1 MNRSGMSRSVFS
13 WRFNY
18 DHGMSD
24 SKSNEQVSIDQV
36 AAAAEQ
42 FRKDFESVREQ
53 VSRAVVGQRDVIEQ
67 TLVCLFVGGHAL
79 LEGVPGIGKTLLVR
93 SVAQAVKLDF
103 GRVQF
108 TPDLMPADI
117 TGTTVVDE
125 TEDEHGRMK
134 RTFRFSPGPIFSQ
147 ILLAD
152 EVNRATPKT
161 QSAMLEAMQE
171 QSVTVGTTTHALPR
185 PFFVL
190 ATQNPV
196 EQEGTYPLPEAQLD
210 RFFLKLQVGYGSRE
224 ELAEIVIRTTGAVET
239 KITPVLDAESLIGH
253 QKLVRQVPVA
263 DHVRDYAIRCVLAT
277 HPKGAL
283 SEGAF
288 ATPMVNRFVSLGAS
302 PRAAQALMLGG
313 KCLALID
320 GRASVSIEDI
330 QKIALPAL
338 RHRVQLNFEASA
350 EQVDAD
356 AIVKNIVDT
365 LARDAG

>member
-1 MNRSGMSRSVFS
+1 
-13 WRFNY
+13 
-18 DHGMSD
+18 MSD
-24 SKSNEQVSIDQV
+24 NTTQTLSADQV
-36 AAAAEQ
+36 EQAADR
-42 FRKDFESVREQ
+42 FRDDFEAVRAQ
-53 VSRAVVGQRDVIEQ
+53 VARAVVGQRDAIEQ

-93 SVAQAVKLDF
+93 SIAEAVDLSF

-125 TEDEHGRMK
+125 TEDEHGRM
-134 RTFRFSPGPIFSQ
+134 RRAFRFQPGPVFSQ

-152 EVNRATPKT
+152 EINRATPKT
-161 QSAMLEAMQE
+161 QSALLEAMQE
-171 QSVTVGTTTHALPR
+171 RSVTVGGTTHKLPE

-210 RFFLKLQVGYGSRE
+210 RFFFKLQVGYGTRE
-224 ELAEIVIRTTGAVET
+224 ELGEIVIRTTGAEIDPIE
-239 KITPVLDAESLIGH
+239 KVLDTERLLAH
-253 QKLVRQVPVA
+253 QQLVRLVPVA

-283 SEGAF
+283 SSGEF

-302 PRAAQALMLGG
+302 PRAAQALMLAG
-313 KCLALID
+313 KCMALLD
-320 GRASVSIEDI
+320 ERASVAIEDI
-330 QKIALPAL
+330 QKVALPAL
-338 RHRVQLNFEASA
+338 RHRVLLNFEASA
-350 EQVDAD
+350 EQVDTD
-356 AIVKNIVDT
+356 QIVKNIIET
-365 LARDAG
+365 LPRDEG

>member
-1 MNRSGMSRSVFS
+1 MSELHDREPMNADEVA
-13 WRFNY
+13 
-18 DHGMSD
+18 HA
-24 SKSNEQVSIDQV
+24 SKAFREDFERVRAQV
-36 AAAAEQ
+36 A
-42 FRKDFESVREQ
+42 K
-53 VSRAVVGQRDVIEQ
+53 AVVGQLEAIEQ

-93 SVAQAVKLDF
+93 SIAQAVDLEF

-125 TEDEHGRMK
+125 SEDEHGRMK
-134 RTFRFSPGPIFSQ
+134 RAFRFQPGPVFSQ

-152 EVNRATPKT
+152 EINRATPKT
-161 QSAMLEAMQE
+161 QSALLEAMQE
-171 QSVTVGTTTHALPR
+171 YSVTVGTTTHKLPS

-210 RFFLKLQVGYGSRE
+210 RFFFKLQVGYGSRE
-224 ELAEIVIRTTGAVET
+224 ELSEIVIRTTGAQEA
-239 KITPVLDAESLIGH
+239 KIESVLDAERLMAH
-253 QKLVRQVPVA
+253 QELVRHVPVA
-263 DHVRDYAIRCVLAT
+263 EHVRDYAIRCVLAT

-283 SEGAF
+283 SDGEF
-288 ATPMVNRFVSLGAS
+288 ATPMVNRFVGLGAS

-313 KCLALID
+313 KCLALLD
-320 GRASVSIEDI
+320 GRASVAIEDI
-330 QKIALPAL
+330 QKVALPAL
-338 RHRVQLNFEASA
+338 RHRVLLNFEASA
-350 EQVDAD
+350 EQVDTD
-356 AIVKNIVDT
+356 SIVQNIVDT

>member
-1 MNRSGMSRSVFS
+1 MSA
-13 WRFNY
+13 
-18 DHGMSD
+18 
-24 SKSNEQVSIDQV
+24 EQVQQASNQFREDFEAVRSQV
-36 AAAAEQ
+36 A
-42 FRKDFESVREQ
+42 
-53 VSRAVVGQRDVIEQ
+53 RAVVGQREVIEQ

-93 SVAQAVKLDF
+93 SISEAVDLSF

-117 TGTTVVDE
+117 TGTTVIDE
-125 TEDEHGRMK
+125 SEGDDGRMH
-134 RTFRFSPGPIFSQ
+134 RTFRFQPGPVFSQ

-152 EVNRATPKT
+152 EINRATPKT
-161 QSAMLEAMQE
+161 QSALLEAMQE
-171 QSVTVGTTTHALPR
+171 RSVTVGGTTHALPE

-210 RFFLKLQVGYGSRE
+210 RFFFKLQVGYASRE
-224 ELAEIVIRTTGAVET
+224 ELSEIVIRTTGATSDPIEMVIDT
-239 KITPVLDAESLIGH
+239 DRLIEH
-253 QKLVRQVPVA
+253 QKLVRMVPVA

-283 SEGAF
+283 SEGQF

-302 PRAAQALMLGG
+302 PRAAQSLMLAG
-313 KCLALID
+313 KCMALLD

-330 QKIALPAL
+330 QKVALPSL
-338 RHRVQLNFEASA
+338 RHRILLNFEASA
-350 EQVDAD
+350 ELVDTD
-356 AIVKNIVDT
+356 QIVKNIIET
-365 LARDAG
+365 LPRDAG

>member
-1 MNRSGMSRSVFS
+1 
-13 WRFNY
+13 
-18 DHGMSD
+18 MSD
-24 SKSNEQVSIDQV
+24 AEAQTMSADEVRQ
-36 AAAAEQ
+36 AADR
-42 FRKDFESVREQ
+42 FRDDFEAVRAQ
-53 VSRAVVGQRDVIEQ
+53 VGRAVVGQRDVIEQ

-93 SVAQAVKLDF
+93 SISQAVDLSF

-117 TGTTVVDE
+117 TGTTVIDE
-125 TEDEHGRMK
+125 SEGEDGRTH
-134 RTFRFSPGPIFSQ
+134 RSFRFQPGPVFSQ

-152 EVNRATPKT
+152 EINRATPKT
-161 QSAMLEAMQE
+161 QSALLEAMQE
-171 QSVTVGTTTHALPR
+171 RSVTVGGTTHELPE

-210 RFFLKLQVGYGSRE
+210 RFFFKLQVGYASRE
-224 ELAEIVIRTTGAVET
+224 ELGEIVIRTTGAKSDPIE
-239 KITPVLDAESLIGH
+239 KVLDTSRLIEH
-253 QKLVRQVPVA
+253 QRLVRMVPVS

-283 SEGAF
+283 SEGQF

-302 PRAAQALMLGG
+302 PRAAQALMLAG
-313 KCLALID
+313 KCMALLD

-330 QKIALPAL
+330 QKVALPAL
-338 RHRVQLNFEASA
+338 RHRVLLNFEASA
-350 EQVDAD
+350 EL
-356 AIVKNIVDT
+356 VDT
-365 LARDAG
+365 DQIVGNIIETLPRDAG